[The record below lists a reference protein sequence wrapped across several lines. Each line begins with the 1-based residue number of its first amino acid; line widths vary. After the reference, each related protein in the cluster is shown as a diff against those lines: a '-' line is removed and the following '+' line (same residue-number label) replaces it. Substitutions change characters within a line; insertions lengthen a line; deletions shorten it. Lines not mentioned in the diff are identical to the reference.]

1 MFTSLL
7 AQIGLS
13 SEYLKYSVTMPS
25 NVDGEIE
32 MLELLRPESKVSK
45 YNITDLHGTL
55 RSQSQERDAE
65 DYISSVIP
73 DKYMAVCDKSVEEW
87 PELPAFECS
96 TLQRPDVSYM
106 TTLDGGHKVAI
117 LLVEV
122 HSGTGPNDYLKTAKK
137 LTIGLVTQLRYLR
150 RLSNIN
156 QVIGFNFPSNDERT
170 FVTKVVVSWE
180 KLTFFYGFTCLKL
193 NEVSQELQL
202 AILCNEKS
210 CLPILPR
217 RLPDYVSIRL
227 TEMEL
232 EQLSDFS
239 PGPFVQEEGSR
250 YVLIFASEDSYYKY
264 NHRNPRF
271 FLVTVAF
278 KRPQAELANFPSDI
292 TDFFTKPFMKCD
304 KLENPLKPDEAKKC
318 LTDLLKQTAKA
329 IEGLHGIGIAHMD
342 IRLENICFK
351 RIGGGYVA
359 VLIDLDECQP
369 VQKAVR
375 SRHIYDVDS
384 CMYRALTPTV
394 QTGKTL
400 RIFDWLQLGRLALW
414 VLWGSEEQSVESY
427 HKMQWEKVPKRYQDL
442 PFIQKAMMH
451 GLEVGEK
458 DLFGDPWDQHK
469 TTVNEMIISRQRA
482 TVN

>member
-1 MFTSLL
+1 MSASFL

-13 SEYLKYSVTMPS
+13 SRYLVYKQTVHT
-25 NVDGEIE
+25 NVADEHE
-32 MLELLRPESKVSK
+32 LLELLCPESKVSK
-45 YNITDLHGTL
+45 YNLTEMRGDLKS
-55 RSQSQERDAE
+55 RSRERNAA

-73 DKYMAVCDKSVEEW
+73 DKYMAVCNKGVEEW
-87 PELPAFECS
+87 SELPAFECS
-96 TLQRPDVSYM
+96 ALQRPDVSYM
-106 TTLDGGHKVAI
+106 TTLDGVHKVAI

-122 HSGTGPNDYLKTAKK
+122 HSGSGTIAYLKTAKK
-137 LTIGLVTQLRYLR
+137 LAIGLVTQLRYLR
-150 RLSNIN
+150 SLSNIN
-156 QVIGFNFPSNDERT
+156 QVIGFTFPKNDEQT

-180 KLTFFYGFTCLKL
+180 KLKFTYGFTCLKV

-202 AILCNEKS
+202 AILCNEKN
-210 CLPILPR
+210 CMPILPR
-217 RLPDYVSIRL
+217 RLPDYFPIRL

-232 EQLSDFS
+232 EQLSDFT

-250 YVLIFASEDSYYKY
+250 HALIFASEDSYYKY
-264 NHRNPRF
+264 NHNSRPF
-271 FLVTVAF
+271 YSATVYE
-278 KRPQAELANFPSDI
+278 RPQVELANFPSGI
-292 TDFFTKPFMKCD
+292 IKFFNTPFMKCD
-304 KLENPLKPDEAKKC
+304 KLEKPLKPDQAKEC

-359 VLIDLDECQP
+359 VLIDLDECMSAEE
-369 VQKAVR
+369 AVLSQR
-375 SRHIYDVDS
+375 IYVDS
-384 CMYRALTPTV
+384 CMYCALTPTV
-394 QTGKTL
+394 EGKTH
-400 RIFDWLQLGRLALW
+400 RIFDWLQLGWLALW
-414 VLWGSEEQSVESY
+414 VLWGWEEQSVESY
-427 HKMQWEKVPKRYQDL
+427 HKMQWEKVPKCYQDM